1 MNARRTAVRL
11 TFAGVDISTDIN
23 KHLLSLTYTDNEE
36 DKTDDLQLSLDD
48 REGVWLG
55 NWLNTPGA
63 SKGVEISA
71 VIVQKNWESNGK
83 DRVLDCGVF
92 EIDTVDGS
100 GPPAKATIKAGS
112 IPYKSTVRTQ
122 KKTKAWENYTL
133 SSIAKEIAGKNGLTC
148 MFESAFDPLYT
159 RKEQIQESD
168 ITFLQRLCKAAGI
181 SLKVTA
187 KIIVLFDAAAYEQ
200 KDAVRVIKRGTA
212 DVSSW
217 SFSTSLHDA
226 SYSKCH
232 VSYTDPTTGKTIE
245 YTYTPRNADKG
256 RSSSGSE
263 RKGFYQRG
271 SPATGNEAPAAEE
284 QGRIQGIVQT
294 DRGRAACGGNHG
306 SGIGLRCVRREIH
319 HRNGDA
325 FRVKERLQ
333 NRFDATPGIG
343 GVLMADLSVLKNIV
357 RTGRVSS
364 VNAGNRTARVT
375 FEDKGQSPLV
385 SGELKVIKNPPFIPA
400 KGAAQRTESESGGSG
415 EAAFAAHSHAV
426 KIAPWLPSPGDYVL
440 CLYIPTD
447 DGDGF
452 VIGGI

>member
-100 GPPAKATIKAGS
+100 GPPPKVTIKAGS

-245 YTYTPRNADKG
+245 YTYTPRNADKDG
-256 RSSSGSE
+256 QVLEVNEKVSNRE
-263 RKGFYQRG
+263 EARQLAMKRLRQKNKGEFKA
-271 SPATGNEAPAAEE
+271 SFKLT
-284 QGRIQGIVQT
+284 
-294 DRGRAACGGNHG
+294 
-306 SGIGLRCVRREIH
+306 
-319 HRNGDA
+319 GDA
-325 FRVKERLQ
+325 RLV
-333 NRFDATPGIG
+333 AGIT
-343 GVLMADLSVLKNIV
+343 V
-357 RTGRVSS
+357 
-364 VNAGNRTARVT
+364 
-375 FEDKGQSPLV
+375 QV
-385 SGELKVIKNPPFIPA
+385 SGY
-400 KGAAQRTESESGGSG
+400 GAFDGKYLIETATHSVSKSGY
-415 EAAFAAHSHAV
+415 
-426 KIAPWLPSPGDYVL
+426 KTDLTLRRVL
-440 CLYIPTD
+440 EGY
-447 DGDGF
+447 
-452 VIGGI
+452 